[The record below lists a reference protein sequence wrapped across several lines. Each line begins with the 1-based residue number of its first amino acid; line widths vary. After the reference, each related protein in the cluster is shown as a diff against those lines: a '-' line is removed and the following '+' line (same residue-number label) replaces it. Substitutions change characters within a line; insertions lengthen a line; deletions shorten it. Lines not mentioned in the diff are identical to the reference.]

1 MRLVYSVLTL
11 LCICLMS
18 GCLSESE
25 REAIRLMDRAESL
38 LQSDPH
44 GAYEVLDSI
53 PFPDELHD
61 KNLSR
66 WCLMMIHLSDTIN
79 TRFPYLPQVKRM
91 CNYVQKNGTTKEQ
104 VRALLHLGKC
114 YSDNL
119 DFEQAMITYSEAFVK
134 SSESKN
140 WGQAGYVVSH
150 MGDVYQFQELY
161 FEAIQKYLQAAVFFQ
176 KAGNFRSQAIAW
188 VEASRNYVLSD
199 SLDIALAY
207 MHRADSLI
215 SIYGDS
221 TDMAVVFNGLGN
233 IYKAQKEYSLAEL
246 YYKKSIAYDSQE
258 SAPDNLALAD
268 LFLLQGNLEK
278 ARYYHI
284 LANVPS
290 ENPETPLEWLYQSYQ
305 IEQKAGNVTVAL
317 SCLEQ
322 YIEATDSIMVIKQNV
337 NIQGKEDLYK
347 YNRILTNNQLL
358 KIRQKDQMVIF
369 LFVAFSFVLSIILI
383 LLRLKSRNL
392 DLIRKEK
399 EILNL
404 KNHLY
409 EVECDLNTLS
419 KELESHKEQIDIQKG
434 QLSKRVE
441 DLYQQKIE
449 EIEIIR
455 KQIQERNWDLLESS
469 AITRKVKKLS
479 QKLIPN
485 ANESPLTEK
494 DWNAIYKLLDSLY
507 PSLDA
512 VLSRHGLTL
521 TEKKYAYLSFFRLE
535 DKQEAILLAVE
546 AGTPK
551 KYHNRIRQKLG
562 INRMEEK
569 VYLYLARHSQA
580 LS

>member
-1 MRLVYSVLTL
+1 MRLVYSVLIL

>member
-1 MRLVYSVLTL
+1 MRLVYSVLIL

-383 LLRLKSRNL
+383 LLRLKSWNL

-494 DWNAIYKLLDSLY
+494 DWNAVYKLLDSLY

>member
-1 MRLVYSVLTL
+1 MRLVYSVLIL

-347 YNRILTNNQLL
+347 YNRILINNQLL

>member
-1 MRLVYSVLTL
+1 MRLVYSVLIL

-119 DFEQAMITYSEAFVK
+119 DFEQAIITYSEAFVK

>member
-494 DWNAIYKLLDSLY
+494 DWNAIWELINMVYPAVSKAVLKYELNDKERTVCYLTLFNLNTNQEAVLMNQPISSINKYRQTLRKKLHINNRNVDLYDFLVNLKLLD
-507 PSLDA
+507 
-512 VLSRHGLTL
+512 
-521 TEKKYAYLSFFRLE
+521 
-535 DKQEAILLAVE
+535 
-546 AGTPK
+546 
-551 KYHNRIRQKLG
+551 
-562 INRMEEK
+562 
-569 VYLYLARHSQA
+569 
-580 LS
+580 

>member
-1 MRLVYSVLTL
+1 MRLVYSVLIL

-38 LQSDPH
+38 LQSNPH

>member
-1 MRLVYSVLTL
+1 MRLVYSVLIL

-512 VLSRHGLTL
+512 VLSRHGLTF

-535 DKQEAILLAVE
+535 DKQEAILLVVE

-551 KYHNRIRQKLG
+551 KYYNRIRQKLG

>member
-494 DWNAIYKLLDSLY
+494 DWNAIWELINMVYPAVSKAVLKYELNDKERTVCYLTLFNLNTNQEAVLMNQPISFINKYRQTLRKKLHINNRNVDLYDFLVNLKLLD
-507 PSLDA
+507 
-512 VLSRHGLTL
+512 
-521 TEKKYAYLSFFRLE
+521 
-535 DKQEAILLAVE
+535 
-546 AGTPK
+546 
-551 KYHNRIRQKLG
+551 
-562 INRMEEK
+562 
-569 VYLYLARHSQA
+569 
-580 LS
+580 

>member
-1 MRLVYSVLTL
+1 MRLVYSVLIL

-38 LQSDPH
+38 LQSNPH

-551 KYHNRIRQKLG
+551 KYHNRIRHKLG

>member
-1 MRLVYSVLTL
+1 MRLVYSVLIL

-38 LQSDPH
+38 LQSNPH

-207 MHRADSLI
+207 IHRADSLI

>member
-1 MRLVYSVLTL
+1 MRLVYSVLIL

-383 LLRLKSRNL
+383 LLRLKSWNL
-392 DLIRKEK
+392 
-399 EILNL
+399 
-404 KNHLY
+404 
-409 EVECDLNTLS
+409 VENI
-419 KELESHKEQIDIQKG
+419 K
-434 QLSKRVE
+434 
-441 DLYQQKIE
+441 
-449 EIEIIR
+449 
-455 KQIQERNWDLLESS
+455 
-469 AITRKVKKLS
+469 
-479 QKLIPN
+479 
-485 ANESPLTEK
+485 
-494 DWNAIYKLLDSLY
+494 
-507 PSLDA
+507 SLDP
-512 VLSRHGLTL
+512 
-521 TEKKYAYLSFFRLE
+521 
-535 DKQEAILLAVE
+535 LL
-546 AGTPK
+546 
-551 KYHNRIRQKLG
+551 
-562 INRMEEK
+562 
-569 VYLYLARHSQA
+569 
-580 LS
+580 